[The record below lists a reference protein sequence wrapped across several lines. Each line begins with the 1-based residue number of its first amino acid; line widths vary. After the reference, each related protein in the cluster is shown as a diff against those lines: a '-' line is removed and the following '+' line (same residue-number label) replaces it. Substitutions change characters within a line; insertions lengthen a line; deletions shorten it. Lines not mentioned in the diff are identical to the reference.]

1 MNMYEYL
8 EVKKNGK
15 VLLIGLNRPKKRNAM
30 SLDVM
35 EELKHVFQHIGDD
48 IGAVV
53 LHSTSE
59 HFCAGLD
66 LSEVRGQSVIDC
78 VHSFRKWHETFD
90 LIQFG
95 KVPVIA
101 AVNGA
106 AIGGGLEIA
115 SACHIRVV
123 DETAF
128 FSLPEG
134 MRGLYVGVGASVRL
148 PRIAGTALMTD
159 MMLTGRTIYAE
170 ESLSKGIAQYL
181 TPKGQAVEK
190 ALELAT
196 KVADNLPM
204 TNYAITHVLPKIV
217 DQNIHDG
224 LLTEAL
230 IAAVVQ
236 SDPRTS
242 ERLADFLDRKNNK
255 VAVAP

>member
-1 MNMYEYL
+1 MECYEYL
-8 EVKKNGK
+8 DVKRNDK
-15 VLLIGLNRPKKRNAM
+15 VLLVGLNRPTKRNAM
-30 SLDVM
+30 SLTVM
-35 EELKHVFQHIGDD
+35 EELKHVFKNIEED

-53 LHSTSE
+53 LHSTSG

-78 VHSFRKWHETFD
+78 VHFFRKWHELFD

-95 KVPVIA
+95 KVPVVA
-101 AVNGA
+101 AINGA

-123 DETAF
+123 DETTF

-134 MRGLYVGVGASVRL
+134 VRGLYVGVGASVRL

-159 MMLTGRTIYAE
+159 MMLTGRVIHAE

-181 TPKGQAVEK
+181 TPEGKAIEK
-190 ALELAT
+190 AIELAT
-196 KVADNLPM
+196 QIASNLPM
-204 TNYAITHVLPKIV
+204 TNYAIMHVLPKIV

-224 LLTEAL
+224 LLTEAM
-230 IAAVVQ
+230 IAAIVQ

-242 ERLADFLDRKNNK
+242 ERLADFLDRKKDK
-255 VAVAP
+255 VAVSV

>member
-1 MNMYEYL
+1 MQAYEYL
-8 EVKKNGK
+8 QIENRDR
-15 VLLIGLNRPKKRNAM
+15 VLLVGLNRPKKRNAM
-30 SLDVM
+30 SLAVM
-35 EELKHVFQHIGDD
+35 EELKHVFQNIGEN

-66 LSEVRGQSVIDC
+66 LSEVREQSVIDC
-78 VHSFRKWHETFD
+78 VHFFRKWHETFD

-95 KVPVIA
+95 TVPVIA
-101 AVNGA
+101 AINGA
-106 AIGGGLEIA
+106 AIGGGLEI
-115 SACHIRVV
+115 STACHIRVV

-148 PRIAGTALMTD
+148 PRIAGVALMTD
-159 MMLTGRTIYAE
+159 MMLTGRTIHAE
-170 ESLSKGIAQYL
+170 ESVSKGIAQYL
-181 TPKGQAVEK
+181 TEKGK
-190 ALELAT
+190 ALDKAIELAS
-196 KVADNLPM
+196 KVANNLPM
-204 TNYAITHVLPKIV
+204 TNYAITHVLPRIV

-255 VAVAP
+255 VAVAH